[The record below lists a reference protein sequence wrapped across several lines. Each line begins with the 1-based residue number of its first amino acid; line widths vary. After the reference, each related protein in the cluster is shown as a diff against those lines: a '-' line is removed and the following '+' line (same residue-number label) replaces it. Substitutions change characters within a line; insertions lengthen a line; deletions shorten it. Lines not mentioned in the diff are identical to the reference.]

1 MEMAN
6 YAINHR
12 CEVDLYVEHTVSQP
26 QVLLE
31 LGYDSIQDKQSGGG
45 RCR

>member
-31 LGYDSIQDKQSGGG
+31 LDYNSGQGK
-45 RCR
+45 